1 MRMTIRHILLS
12 ICIFIVFVPTTAY
25 AGDFGKI
32 KKESWEK
39 AKKGIDYKPMKG
51 KEEEEVKDEKTPRS
65 TPISLPSFSSDL
77 ATIIF
82 YTLVIAVLA
91 VVIGVLI
98 RNVSSSNADV
108 ERKELYRQ
116 LETEEHIA
124 EMDLAAYLKK
134 ALELEDYALALRVK
148 YLMIIKAL
156 TATNVIAWSKE
167 KTNGEYLREVRQRP
181 IFNDFRNAT
190 FAFERVWYGEEPFS
204 KMDYEPLSAH
214 FDALTKTVQPTPN
227 E

>member
-1 MRMTIRHILLS
+1 MKITIRQILLTFS
-12 ICIFIVFVPTTAY
+12 VFILFTLTTY

-39 AKKGIDYKPMKG
+39 AKKGIEYKPMKE
-51 KEEEEVKDEKTPRS
+51 KEEEEKSEETPARNDS
-65 TPISLPSFSSDL
+65 FRLPSLGSDL

-82 YTLVIAVLA
+82 YTLVTAVLA
-91 VVIGVLI
+91 VIIGVLI
-98 RNVSSSNADV
+98 KNVSSSNADV

-116 LETEEHIA
+116 LDTEEDIA
-124 EMDLAAYLKK
+124 ETDLAAYLKK
-134 ALELEDYALALRVK
+134 ALELEDYTLALRIK
-148 YLMIIKAL
+148 YLMIIKEL
-156 TATNVIAWSKE
+156 TTSNIIVWSKE
-167 KTNGEYLREVRQRP
+167 KTNGEYLREVRQHP

-204 KMDYEPLSAH
+204 KADYEPLSAH